1 MEVRYMRMAITY
13 PSVSPLI
20 VLPGRKIVDRELP
33 EENIM
38 GDNVARSCKAGV
50 RPSQHYVLGSS
61 ST

>member
-1 MEVRYMRMAITY
+1 MRMAITY